1 MLTPVSTPC
10 TLGLGINRPV
20 SFVGYHYQMKMHVF
34 DRKHSENADPTFFVK
49 LYGSHNDTGNMPVEM

>member
-1 MLTPVSTPC
+1 
-10 TLGLGINRPV
+10 
-20 SFVGYHYQMKMHVF
+20 MKMHVF